1 MACNMNMNTML
12 KVGAGILAAAGAAY
26 VVLPGSR
33 ELIVSL
39 LPTLIF
45 LLCPL
50 SMLFC
55 MKKMHGQ
62 NGQSCGAPTSKA
74 KEKGDRANIETEVKA
89 S

>member
-1 MACNMNMNTML
+1 MACNMNTML
-12 KVGAGILAAAGAAY
+12 KVGAGILAAAGTAY
-26 VVLPGSR
+26 VVLPGFR
-33 ELIVSL
+33 ELIISL

-55 MKKMHGQ
+55 MKKMQGQ
-62 NGQSCGAPTSKA
+62 NGQSCGSSSPKA
-74 KEKGDRANIETEVKA
+74 KEKGDSTNVETEVKT